1 MTSAAPGSDTVG
13 SGTVTIGIL
22 GRSALEVA
30 PDGVFFRASVRD
42 ESVAE
47 AGNRQDH
54 DPSFHA
60 CTYVWSFGDPG
71 AASDKVV
78 NVAAAHNDLDCAYG
92 KEVGH
97 VFTRPG
103 RYTVTCTVHGPG
115 GFIGRAETTL
125 SVRDPDAVFAG
136 EATIL
141 LDPDG
146 TGDPETYPEAI
157 VVKTL
162 EEARAAFEAREEE
175 DEEDEGED
183 EGEGQ
188 EARQAARRILLRRG
202 TSWTYDT
209 TLGLG
214 DSHANLFLGA
224 YGAGPHPVISAGAEI
239 DADTRFIYAG
249 RPFRGDMVVQGLDLR
264 GPWDPLSES
273 GTRLIGIDMV
283 DAALAEDAPPN
294 PRMAV
299 IDDCRLSGFDLP
311 VYLPQHLPAG
321 AVTNTHINNSL
332 ITDWAGYAVYGG
344 DLGDGAVSI
353 TGTTMAQN
361 EDAPSGGSQAI
372 GVGNSQG
379 PLRTAKRGRIYCA
392 VSDFFSRCGWS
403 RIEGLPADQPCLRW
417 NTHMAPG
424 ASGHFERCAFEGGN
438 FVVTSTNSE
447 GGNPPRPP
455 GNFVLEK
462 SLVVG
467 TATTYQLVSWEAN
480 AATFRNNLLIR
491 PDTLIPYPSIRWDAA
506 FQVASPDTTPMTAP
520 DAPMRIYSNT
530 YVNLMGASTSAGSTL
545 AFDNGAIDAFEFFS
559 NENNVTHLPKQP
571 RLQREDP
578 GLARREFETVGGTW
592 RSRYRG
598 LRHGDGRMITAYATP
613 PRSVFVFSPVPGEA
627 SWNSAAGRVAFDD
640 FFGRVRGEMPD
651 QGAIETD

>member
-1 MTSAAPGSDTVG
+1 MTSSAPGSDTGDAVG

-22 GRSALEVA
+22 GRSVLEVA

-42 ESVAE
+42 RNVAE
-47 AGNRQDH
+47 ARNRQEY

-78 NVAAAHNDLDCAYG
+78 NVPAAHNDLDCAFG

-103 RYTVTCTVHGPG
+103 TYTVTCAVHGPE
-115 GFIGRAETTL
+115 GFIGSAETTL
-125 SVRDPDAVFAG
+125 SVRDPDEVFAG

-141 LDPDG
+141 LDPGG
-146 TGDPETYPEAI
+146 TGDPATYPEAI
-157 VVKTL
+157 VVTTL
-162 EEARAAFEAREEE
+162 EEARAALEAPP
-175 DEEDEGED
+175 DDGEA
-183 EGEGQ
+183 
-188 EARQAARRILLRRG
+188 EAEAEAPEPRRLLLRRG
-202 TSWTYDT
+202 IALDYDA
-209 TLGLG
+209 TLGLS
-214 DSHANLFLGA
+214 DIHANLFLGT
-224 YGAGPHPVISAGAEI
+224 YGTGPRPVISAGAQI

-264 GPWDPLSES
+264 GPWDVIAETGL
-273 GTRLIGIDMV
+273 RLIGIDMV

-299 IDDCRLSGFDLP
+299 VDDCLLSGYDLAI
-311 VYLPQHLPAG
+311 YLPQHLPAG
-321 AVTNTHINNSL
+321 AITNTHINNCL
-332 ITDWAGYAVYGG
+332 ITDWAAYAVYAG

-353 TGTTMAQN
+353 TGTAMAQN
-361 EDAPSGGSQAI
+361 PDAPSGGSQAI

-392 VSDFFSRCGWS
+392 ASDFFSRCGWS
-403 RIEGLPADQPCLRW
+403 QIEGLPADQPCLRW
-417 NTHMAPG
+417 NTHMEPG

-438 FVVTSTNSE
+438 FVVTSTHSE

-467 TATTYQLVSWEAN
+467 TATTYQLVSWETN
-480 AATFRNNLLIR
+480 GATFRNNLLIR

-506 FQVASPDTTPMTAP
+506 FQMASPDDTPMTAP
-520 DAPMRIYSNT
+520 DAPLRVYSNT
-530 YVNLMGASTSAGSTL
+530 YVNLMGASTGAGSPL
-545 AFDNGAIDAFEFFS
+545 AFDNDAIETFAVFS
-559 NENNVTHLPKQP
+559 NENNLTLLPKQP

-578 GLARREFETVGGTW
+578 GLDRQEFRTVGGTW
-592 RSRYRG
+592 ASRYRG
-598 LRHGDGRMITAYATP
+598 LRHGGGRMMTAYATP
-613 PRSVFVFSPVPGEA
+613 DRSVFVFLPVAGAP
-627 SWNSAAGRVAFDD
+627 SWNSAVGTVAFDD
-640 FFGRVRGEMPD
+640 FFGRVRGALPD
-651 QGAIETD
+651 RGAFETD